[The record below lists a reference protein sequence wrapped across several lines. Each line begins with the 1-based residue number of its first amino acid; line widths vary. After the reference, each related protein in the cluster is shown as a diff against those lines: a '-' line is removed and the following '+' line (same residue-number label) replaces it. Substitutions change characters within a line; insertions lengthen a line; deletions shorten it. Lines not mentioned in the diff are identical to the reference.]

1 MYWDALAEVAGE
13 RLDDLR
19 RDHAEGTKDT
29 WEPLVHA
36 MATQGLVLT
45 QHVDDKGL
53 TRVTLTLKLERT
65 RPMLGRDS
73 QTVGAAHGVAD
84 EVGPHP

>member
-1 MYWDALAEVAGE
+1 MYWDVLAEVAGE

-29 WEPLVHA
+29 WDPLVQA

-45 QHVDDKGL
+45 KHLDGEGI
-53 TRVTLTLKLERT
+53 TRVNLA
-65 RPMLGRDS
+65 P
-73 QTVGAAHGVAD
+73 AD
-84 EVGPHP
+84 